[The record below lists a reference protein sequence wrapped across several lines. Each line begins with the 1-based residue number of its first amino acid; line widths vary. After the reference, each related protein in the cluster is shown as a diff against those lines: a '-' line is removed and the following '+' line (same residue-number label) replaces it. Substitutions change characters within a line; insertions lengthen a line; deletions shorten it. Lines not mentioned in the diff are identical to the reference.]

1 MIIVT
6 SISDALR
13 RYWAYARAK
22 AELRSL
28 DERMLKDIGISR
40 DQIEQLARQAANEA
54 VGAPKAEPTK
64 DFPAH
69 TLHPAGQH

>member
-13 RYWAYARAK
+13 RHWVYARAR

-28 DERMLKDIGISR
+28 DERMLKDIGITR
-40 DQIEQLARQAANEA
+40 DQIEQLARQAADKA
-54 VGAPKAEPTK
+54 VAPPKAEPAEGLAA
-64 DFPAH
+64 P
-69 TLHPAGQH
+69 TLRPAGQH